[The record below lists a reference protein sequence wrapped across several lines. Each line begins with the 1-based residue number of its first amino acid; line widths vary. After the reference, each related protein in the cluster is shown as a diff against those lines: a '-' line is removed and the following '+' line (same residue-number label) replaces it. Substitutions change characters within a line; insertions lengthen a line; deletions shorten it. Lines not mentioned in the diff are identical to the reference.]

1 MKKPKV
7 PVVDDEPLN
16 TEPGTLSKDYYAI
29 KASDG
34 IDVHIKVEKTLP
46 DLILLNT
53 MISNKNKNSCAVC
66 RELKT
71 NNKTR
76 FIPILL

>member
-7 PVVDDEPLN
+7 LMADDEPLN
-16 TEPGTLSKDYYAI
+16 IEPVTLSKGYDAI
-29 KASDG
+29 KASGG
-34 IDVHIKVEKTLP
+34 IDVQIKAEKTLP

-53 MISNKNKNSCAVC
+53 MISNKNSCAVC

-71 NNKTR
+71 NHKSR
-76 FIPILL
+76 FIPIIL

>member
-7 PVVDDEPLN
+7 LIADDEHLN
-16 TEPGTLSKDYYAI
+16 IEPGTPSKGYDAI

-53 MISNKNKNSCAVC
+53 MISNKNSCAVC

-71 NNKTR
+71 NQKTR
-76 FIPILL
+76 FIPIIL

>member
-7 PVVDDEPLN
+7 PLVDDEPLN
-16 TEPGTLSKDYYAI
+16 IEPGTLSKDYDVI
-29 KASDG
+29 KASGG
-34 IDVHIKVEKTLP
+34 IDVQIKLEKPLP

-53 MISNKNKNSCAVC
+53 MISNKNSCAVC

-71 NNKTR
+71 NQKTR

>member
-7 PVVDDEPLN
+7 LMADDEPLHI
-16 TEPGTLSKDYYAI
+16 EPGTPSKGYDAF

-34 IDVHIKVEKTLP
+34 IDVQIKVEKALP

-53 MISNKNKNSCAVC
+53 MISNKNSCAVC

-71 NNKTR
+71 NQKTR
-76 FIPILL
+76 FIPIIL

>member
-7 PVVDDEPLN
+7 PMADDEPLN
-16 TEPGTLSKDYYAI
+16 NTPGTLSKDYDAI
-29 KASDG
+29 KTSGG
-34 IDVHIKVEKTLP
+34 IDLQIKVEKTLP

-53 MISNKNKNSCAVC
+53 MISNKNSCAVC

-71 NNKTR
+71 NHKTR

>member
-7 PVVDDEPLN
+7 PMVDDKLLN
-16 TEPGTLSKDYYAI
+16 IEPGILSKDYDVI
-29 KASDG
+29 KASG
-34 IDVHIKVEKTLP
+34 GVDVQIKVKKTLP

-53 MISNKNKNSCAVC
+53 MISNKNSCAVC
-66 RELKT
+66 KELKM
-71 NNKTR
+71 NYKTR

>member
-7 PVVDDEPLN
+7 PMVDDEPLN
-16 TEPGTLSKDYYAI
+16 TEPGILSKDHDVI
-29 KASDG
+29 KASGG
-34 IDVHIKVEKTLP
+34 IDVQIIVEKTLP

-53 MISNKNKNSCAVC
+53 MVSNKNSCAIC
-66 RELKT
+66 GELKT
-71 NNKTR
+71 NHKTR

>member
-7 PVVDDEPLN
+7 LVADDEPLN
-16 TEPGTLSKDYYAI
+16 IEPVTLLKDYDII
-29 KASDG
+29 KASCD

-53 MISNKNKNSCAVC
+53 RISNKNSCAAC

-71 NNKTR
+71 NQKTR
-76 FIPILL
+76 FIPIIL

>member
-7 PVVDDEPLN
+7 PMVGDEPLN
-16 TEPGTLSKDYYAI
+16 IGTGTLSKDYDVI

-34 IDVHIKVEKTLP
+34 IDVQIKVEKTLP
-46 DLILLNT
+46 DLILLDT
-53 MISNKNKNSCAVC
+53 MISNKNNYAVC
-66 RELKT
+66 RGPKT
-71 NNKTR
+71 HHKTR

>member
-7 PVVDDEPLN
+7 LLADGESLDIEL
-16 TEPGTLSKDYYAI
+16 GTFLKGYDVI
-29 KASDG
+29 KVSGG
-34 IDVHIKVEKTLP
+34 IDMQIKVEKNLP

-53 MISNKNKNSCAVC
+53 MISNKNSRAVC

-71 NNKTR
+71 NQKTR
-76 FIPILL
+76 FIPIIL

>member
-7 PVVDDEPLN
+7 PMVDDEPLN
-16 TEPGTLSKDYYAI
+16 IEPGTFSKDYDVI
-29 KASDG
+29 KASGG
-34 IDVHIKVEKTLP
+34 IDVQIKVEKTLP

-53 MISNKNKNSCAVC
+53 MISNKNSCAVC

-71 NNKTR
+71 NHKTR
-76 FIPILL
+76 FIPIIL

>member
-1 MKKPKV
+1 MKKPKI
-7 PVVDDEPLN
+7 PLVDDVPLN
-16 TEPGTLSKDYYAI
+16 IEPRTLSKDYDVI
-29 KASDG
+29 KASGG
-34 IDVHIKVEKTLP
+34 IDVQIKVEKTLP

-53 MISNKNKNSCAVC
+53 MISNKNSCAVC

-71 NNKTR
+71 NQKTR

>member
-7 PVVDDEPLN
+7 LMADDEPLN
-16 TEPGTLSKDYYAI
+16 IEPGTLSKGYDAI
-29 KASDG
+29 KASGG
-34 IDVHIKVEKTLP
+34 IDVQIKVEKTMP

-53 MISNKNKNSCAVC
+53 MVSNKSNCAVC

-71 NNKTR
+71 NQKTR
-76 FIPILL
+76 FIPIIL

>member
-7 PVVDDEPLN
+7 PLVDDEPLSI
-16 TEPGTLSKDYYAI
+16 EPGTLSKDYDAI
-29 KASDG
+29 KASGG
-34 IDVHIKVEKTLP
+34 IDVQIKVEKTLP

-53 MISNKNKNSCAVC
+53 MISNKNSCAVC

-71 NNKTR
+71 NPKTR